1 MSAIVVQE
9 REAVEGSD
17 RSRVHALETLNTKL
31 TSELEEVKREQDL
44 KIVECETL
52 KHDLKA
58 VMQRLGESNLLIY
71 CVRCGAHLI
80 CGELGDRTQQTL
92 LKHIPM
98 LSFMFP
104 FRCYCI
110 FDMCSV
116 LPLHRGFSGDSSQA
130 GDGDTP
136 AGR

>member
-1 MSAIVVQE
+1 MCKRDACSFCARYEMNARIHPFLFCLILSNLIMQE

-58 VMQRLGESNLLIY
+58 VMQRLGKFNLFVYQFALWITFY
-71 CVRCGAHLI
+71 SCV
-80 CGELGDRTQQTL
+80 ELN
-92 LKHIPM
+92 IP
-98 LSFMFP
+98 
-104 FRCYCI
+104 
-110 FDMCSV
+110 
-116 LPLHRGFSGDSSQA
+116 
-130 GDGDTP
+130 
-136 AGR
+136 